1 MIKKKKKA
9 RKTKKNH
16 RIIITG
22 VHVSF
27 GIVVFSGYMPRAGIA
42 ETYVSSIFRF
52 VKGTF
57 TLLSIVAASI

>member
-1 MIKKKKKA
+1 MKKKKKKKKKA

-16 RIIITG
+16 RIMIIG

-42 ETYVSSIFRF
+42 ETYVSSIFSF
-52 VKGTF
+52 FFKEP
-57 TLLSIVAASI
+57 SYCSP

>member
-1 MIKKKKKA
+1 MIKKKKKKKKA

-16 RIIITG
+16 RIMIIG

-42 ETYVSSIFRF
+42 ETYVSSIFSF
-52 VKGTF
+52 F
-57 TLLSIVAASI
+57 F